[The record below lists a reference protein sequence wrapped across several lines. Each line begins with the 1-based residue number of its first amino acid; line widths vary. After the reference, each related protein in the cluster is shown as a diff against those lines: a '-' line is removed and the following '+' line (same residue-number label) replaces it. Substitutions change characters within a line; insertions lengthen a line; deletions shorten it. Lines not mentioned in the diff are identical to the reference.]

1 MNEYLTEFFSVIGKA
16 KQEKEH
22 EFRSLVGDINI
33 DEIFNEVK
41 KSVEEDKKKKIKKEK
56 QAKALESCSYS
67 ESKIEDKKEESESK
81 KEIIEKIEDE
91 LEIKNLHDNPKVE
104 EQDDV
109 IKENENIDKA
119 LSLLEKFKTKEQI
132 QEKISDP
139 EIIKIRRELEYLKN
153 LVNTQGGG
161 GETRLEFLD
170 DVNRDSVKIDGKV
183 LKYDSATGKFIGAD
197 VITLTGG
204 VITGV
209 STTTTTTL
217 ESSIDS
223 FSASSYRFAK
233 YQILITQGSLYHT
246 TEVSVVH
253 DGSDSYITEYGTI
266 TTDSSLA
273 TFNSDVSGGNV
284 RLLATPASSSS
295 TTFNII
301 RTLVEV

>member
-1 MNEYLTEFFSVIGKA
+1 
-16 KQEKEH
+16 
-22 EFRSLVGDINI
+22 
-33 DEIFNEVK
+33 
-41 KSVEEDKKKKIKKEK
+41 EDKKKKIKKEK